1 MEEFGKLEERVVLV
15 GVQTDD
21 HDNVEESLDE
31 LKELASTAGAVTV
44 GRIIQ
49 NRESVHPGTYIGKG
63 KIEEVRAL
71 VYAMDATGIICDD
84 ELSPA
89 QLNNLERELDCKVM
103 DRTLLILDIFA
114 ARAITSEGKIQ
125 VELAQLRYRSA
136 RLVGLRESLSRLG
149 GGIGTRGPGEKKLET
164 DRRLIRTRIS
174 ALKQE
179 LSQVEKHRELI
190 RSSRARGN
198 MKTAAIVGYTNAGK
212 STLLNTLTG
221 SEVLSEDKLFATLD
235 PTTRLLNLKDGQ
247 QILLTDT
254 VGFIHKLPH
263 HLVEAFKS
271 TLEEAKY
278 ADYIIHVVDSSN
290 PQAEMQMHVVY
301 ETLKELG
308 AMGKKIITLFNKQDA
323 PGACVLR
330 DFKSDYTL
338 KVSAKTGE
346 GLADLNDLLE
356 KLLAEEQI
364 YVERLFPYQEAGK
377 IQLENPTIEGFAKVF
392 EDVKYVKESE
402 DNELVR
408 LNFVRNGNDNK
419 IIVLYPDGIN
429 SLSQYN
435 GLINK
440 IQEEFGSYTII
451 GVNLC
456 ENQVFFET
464 APECLIPDIGKVIAQ
479 KLMQAYS
486 KCEIVLIGYCIGGLM
501 AIETGRFLLEQGKN
515 VNGIVTIDT
524 RTCSRCIDND
534 LIMEMIFKIILNGG
548 EQDKLMDQQISDAV
562 RAVLTDKKSAITNE
576 ELCNCG
582 EQFSEVNKY
591 FTELCTL
598 SPKQRFDSLLDYQ
611 KIELDEE
618 RNRILNLYRMFRHNY
633 RGVMNYAQDFYI
645 GDVLALQCND
655 NTGFFLPAEM
665 IFDSDFLQQTVLG
678 NLSYEAIP
686 GNHLTCLDN
695 NNIPLIYGYI
705 RKYLS

>member
-1 MEEFGKLEERVVLV
+1 MEEFGKLEERVILV

-212 STLLNTLTG
+212 STLLNILTG

-308 AMGKKIITLFNKQDA
+308 VMGKKIITLFNKQDA

-377 IQLENPTIEGFAKVF
+377 IQLIREYGQLISEEYTEVGIA
-392 EDVKYVKESE
+392 VKARVPKE
-402 DNELVR
+402 
-408 LNFVRNGNDNK
+408 
-419 IIVLYPDGIN
+419 I
-429 SLSQYN
+429 
-435 GLINK
+435 
-440 IQEEFGSYTII
+440 
-451 GVNLC
+451 
-456 ENQVFFET
+456 
-464 APECLIPDIGKVIAQ
+464 
-479 KLMQAYS
+479 
-486 KCEIVLIGYCIGGLM
+486 
-501 AIETGRFLLEQGKN
+501 
-515 VNGIVTIDT
+515 
-524 RTCSRCIDND
+524 
-534 LIMEMIFKIILNGG
+534 
-548 EQDKLMDQQISDAV
+548 
-562 RAVLTDKKSAITNE
+562 
-576 ELCNCG
+576 
-582 EQFSEVNKY
+582 
-591 FTELCTL
+591 
-598 SPKQRFDSLLDYQ
+598 
-611 KIELDEE
+611 
-618 RNRILNLYRMFRHNY
+618 
-633 RGVMNYAQDFYI
+633 YAR
-645 GDVLALQCND
+645 V
-655 NTGFFLPAEM
+655 
-665 IFDSDFLQQTVLG
+665 V
-678 NLSYEAIP
+678 
-686 GNHLTCLDN
+686 
-695 NNIPLIYGYI
+695 
-705 RKYLS
+705 